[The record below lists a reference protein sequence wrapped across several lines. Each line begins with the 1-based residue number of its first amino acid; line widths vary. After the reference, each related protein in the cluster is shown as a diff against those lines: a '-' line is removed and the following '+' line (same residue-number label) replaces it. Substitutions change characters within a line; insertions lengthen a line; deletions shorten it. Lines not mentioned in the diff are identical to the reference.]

1 MGDEDNS
8 GFFISGKLGEE
19 LNHDGAGGGIEV
31 AGGFIGEENGRA
43 VDEGT
48 SDGGT
53 LELAARELV
62 RTVVGAITQTDS
74 GKEFTGAGFGGGGDA
89 TGEEEGEQNVLLDRE
104 GGEEMKELKNKTDFV
119 ATKFGQFVVIERVE
133 RMALQ
138 VGLARGRGIKRSEDV
153 EKGAF
158 AASAGSGDGDDF
170 AGQDFDGYATE
181 GIDAGITGLIG
192 LMEITSF
199 EHKKSALRD
208 MWIS

>member
-1 MGDEDNS
+1 
-8 GFFISGKLGEE
+8 
-19 LNHDGAGGGIEV
+19 
-31 AGGFIGEENGRA
+31 
-43 VDEGT
+43 
-48 SDGGT
+48 
-53 LELAARELV
+53 
-62 RTVVGAITQTDS
+62 
-74 GKEFTGAGFGGGGDA
+74 
-89 TGEEEGEQNVLLDRE
+89 
-104 GGEEMKELKNKTDFV
+104 MKELKNKTDFV

>member
-1 MGDEDNS
+1 LAIGGGGDAVAMSDEDNC

-74 GKEFTGAGFGGGGDA
+74 GKEFAGAGFGGGGDA

-119 ATKFGQFVVIERVE
+119 ATKCGQFVVIERVE

-170 AGQDFDGYATE
+170 AG
-181 GIDAGITGLIG
+181 
-192 LMEITSF
+192 
-199 EHKKSALRD
+199 
-208 MWIS
+208 